1 MQDDLQ
7 NAYSAYQH
15 ALYPPKSQGI
25 AHKAFV
31 EGEISLLSNRK
42 IRNYGIGLESSMI
55 VTGPWTMQKRLSFQ
69 F

>member
-15 ALYPPKSQGI
+15 I

-31 EGEISLLSNRK
+31 EGAISLLSNRK
-42 IRNYGIGLESSMI
+42 IGNYCIGLESSMI
-55 VTGPWTMQKRLSFQ
+55 VTGPWTMQRRLSLQ